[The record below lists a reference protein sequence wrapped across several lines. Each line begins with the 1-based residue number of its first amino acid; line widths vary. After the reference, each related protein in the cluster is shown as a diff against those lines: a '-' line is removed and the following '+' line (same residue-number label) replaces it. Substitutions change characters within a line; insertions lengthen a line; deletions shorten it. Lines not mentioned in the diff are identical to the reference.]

1 MPGSHTFAMWSY
13 FGIRALLTVTITLS
27 LVTAAAWSEKD
38 ATRDDIYPPLW
49 NLVPENLLNFLVKDN
64 KIVINAWNYQERL
77 GLYKSML
84 NSSAKYFTAFGYQNF
99 GNILWGLP
107 LQHGWQF
114 RTGRLADPS
123 NVTSCGYEDG
133 DLLCISVRSW
143 WSCMNYYL
151 AVIPFLGAVEAGL
164 FGQLQYEI
172 EILPPEE
179 RTTDFCYSVADCR
192 SRIPNLMNAWKAYF
206 EYLLSTEHKAK
217 SPAAFSSFK
226 LDDALRLMW
235 RAHVASIAYALPKF
249 HNSLKYLSD
258 PEANFGEDW
267 ANAVDFIAATHFSTD
282 LLTTNNFQVFLP
294 QRMLVIGDVVPFISD
309 FSPQQNRVLLSL
321 SALYKAN
328 KVTGGLLLSLWR
340 KAMSTEEGRKMGQN
354 LIANMASGQN
364 FDLLA
369 IYNDLKRADLTA
381 PSFLRKSSSNI
392 E

>member
-1 MPGSHTFAMWSY
+1 FVIH
-13 FGIRALLTVTITLS
+13 ALLIVTVILS
-27 LVTAAAWSEKD
+27 PATAAAQSEKD
-38 ATRDDIYPPLW
+38 ATGEDTYPPLW
-49 NLVPENLLNFLVKDN
+49 DLAPENLMDFQVKDN

-77 GLYKSML
+77 GVYKNLL
-84 NSSAKYFTAFGYQNF
+84 NSSAKYFTAFGSQNS

-123 NVTSCGYEDG
+123 SVTSCGYEDG

-151 AVIPFLGAVEAGL
+151 AIIPFLGAVEAGL

-179 RTTDFCYSVADCR
+179 RRADFCYSVADCR
-192 SRIPNLMNAWKAYF
+192 SRFPKLMDEWKAYF
-206 EYLLSTEHKAK
+206 EVNNSTFFFHIF
-217 SPAAFSSFK
+217 PATFSSFK

-235 RAHVASIAYALPKF
+235 RAHVTSIAYALPKF
-249 HNSLKYLSD
+249 QDSLKYLSD

-282 LLTTNNFQVFLP
+282 LQTTNNFQAFLP
-294 QRMLVIGDVVPFISD
+294 QRMLVEGDVLPSISD

-321 SALYKAN
+321 RALHRAN
-328 KVTGGLLLSLWR
+328 QLTGGLVLKLWR
-340 KAMSTEEGRKMGQN
+340 KAMSTEAGRQMGRK
-354 LIANMASGQN
+354 LIEDLAS
-364 FDLLA
+364 
-369 IYNDLKRADLTA
+369 
-381 PSFLRKSSSNI
+381 S
-392 E
+392 